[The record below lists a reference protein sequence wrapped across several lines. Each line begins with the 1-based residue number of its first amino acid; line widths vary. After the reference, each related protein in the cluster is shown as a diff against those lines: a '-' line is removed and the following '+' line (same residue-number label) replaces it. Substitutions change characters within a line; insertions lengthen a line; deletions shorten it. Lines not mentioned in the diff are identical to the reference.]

1 MTSATMSD
9 DPWAE
14 IRPDA
19 SHVLGRR
26 VGGHHPLALY
36 WIRHS
41 DGAPGLLI
49 RGIER
54 AAVPQALPRPR
65 GMSIVLGGTPERA
78 EVSLYLQV
86 SRDREVFLQLCRDVI
101 AYSARGESA
110 RSATA
115 RAFRRIEHWHSLL
128 SRRAPDE
135 MAPHEIRGLFG
146 ELWVLLQ
153 ISDRVGMGAA
163 LQTWVAPDDH
173 PQDFALNFSVIE
185 VKTRLAG
192 TKPHV
197 RISSLE
203 QLEDGTQPL
212 RLVTVEIAPSEG
224 ATGRSLNDIAREVME
239 AAEAIDLDSGD
250 RAAQALLNRGYVE
263 RDAYGIDRYTV
274 AGARSFRVEEN
285 FPRITRS
292 GTDRLIPTASY
303 AVDITGLDAFECAL
317 CEIWPTQVETG
328 HG

>member
-1 MTSATMSD
+1 MMSD
-9 DPWAE
+9 DPWAA
-14 IRPDA
+14 IRRDA
-19 SHVLGRR
+19 SQVLGRR
-26 VGGHHPLALY
+26 VDGQHPLALY

-65 GMSIVLGGTPERA
+65 GMSIALGSIA
-78 EVSLYLQV
+78 EPAEAALYLQV
-86 SRDREVFLQLCRDVI
+86 PRDQEVFLQLCRDVI
-101 AYSARGESA
+101 AYSGRGESA
-110 RSATA
+110 RAATA

-128 SRRAPDE
+128 SRRAPEE
-135 MAPHEIRGLFG
+135 MGPQEIRGLFG

-153 ISDRVGMGAA
+153 IGRRIGMEAA

-173 PQDFALNFSVIE
+173 PQDFALPSSVVE
-185 VKTRLAG
+185 VKTRLTG
-192 TKPHV
+192 SRPHL

-203 QLEDGTQPL
+203 QLEDGAQPL
-212 RLVTVEIAPSEG
+212 QLVAVEVAPSEG
-224 ATGRSLNDIAREVME
+224 VAGRSLNDIAREVLE
-239 AAEAIDLDSGD
+239 AAEAVGLATGD
-250 RAAQALLNRGYVE
+250 RAAQALLHRGYLE

-274 AGARSFRVEEN
+274 PGARGFRVEED

-303 AVDITGLDAFECAL
+303 AVDLTGLDAFECRL
-317 CEIWPTQVETG
+317 DEIWPEQGETQD